1 MATPIQPGEG
11 RTEGT
16 IPLAEKGPWARRR
29 HEVTGRL
36 TKASGFQGI
45 QGPRGEVQEGSDM
58 LRPVIPL
65 FLCSG
70 LSVELARLSGDAQWL
85 WWNVQ
90 VKLTLSRLPIFLNRA
105 VECDNGVC
113 VQTIKRHYHTK

>member
-1 MATPIQPGEG
+1 MATPIQPEEG
-11 RTEGT
+11 RKEGT
-16 IPLAEKGPWARRR
+16 IPLAEKGPWAQRR

-45 QGPRGEVQEGSDM
+45 QGPRGEVQEGSDIAM
-58 LRPVIPL
+58 RK
-65 FLCSG
+65 SS
-70 LSVELARLSGDAQWL
+70 LSAELARLSDDAQWL

-90 VKLTLSRLPIFLNRA
+90 VKLTLSRLPIFLSRA

>member
-1 MATPIQPGEG
+1 MVADHK
-11 RTEGT
+11 
-16 IPLAEKGPWARRR
+16 AVGPFISLSVPQHRSPTSLFLSIAQDAPTRYP
-29 HEVTGRL
+29 
-36 TKASGFQGI
+36 S
-45 QGPRGEVQEGSDM
+45 
-58 LRPVIPL
+58 